1 MGGGNS
7 KKNFFLC
14 HGKIGVV
21 VLLGFYQCD
30 KPKIQ
35 LIARDEILHGPD
47 VALHR
52 LDPDIRE
59 FFMKFRIDGS
69 EHIDATFRNESQADT
84 PVPAFF

>member
-1 MGGGNS
+1 MGGGDS

-21 VLLGFYQCD
+21 VLLGFHQCD
-30 KPKIQ
+30 KTKIQ
-35 LIARDEILHGPD
+35 LIACDEILHGPD

-59 FFMKFRIDGS
+59 LPVEFRVDGS
-69 EHIDATFRNESQADT
+69 EHIDAALRNKPQADT